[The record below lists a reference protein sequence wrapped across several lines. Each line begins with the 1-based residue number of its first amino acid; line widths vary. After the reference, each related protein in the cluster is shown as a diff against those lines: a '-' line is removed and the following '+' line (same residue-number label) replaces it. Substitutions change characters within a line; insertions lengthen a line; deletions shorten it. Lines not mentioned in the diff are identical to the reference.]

1 MAKAIVYV
9 TYKKGVLD
17 PQGETVK
24 GALLSLGHQGVKEAR
39 VGKYIELELID
50 DALDVLRADVE
61 RMCKEL
67 LANPVI
73 EDFRIEIQPSPLT
86 IREQN
91 EFRGHRIPRIEL

>member
-61 RMCKEL
+61 KMCKEL

-73 EDFRIEIQPSPLT
+73 EDFRIEVQPLPAHYPGA
-86 IREQN
+86 E
-91 EFRGHRIPRIEL
+91 